1 MKKIRGVLLNERGC
15 FAKVSGGNVM
25 NRLTI
30 CSIVTLFFIIWSIS
44 IPDAMSSD
52 GVNLRSQPKQ
62 LSDNDVKSMLIKYN
76 FFDRTKNPGGAFVN
90 DFVGNGNGTVSDRA
104 TGLMWQKS
112 GSSDGMTGQDA
123 REYVNILNTEKFAG
137 HSDWRLPTIE
147 ELASLMK
154 PVKSEGNLY
163 IDPVFSQKQEICWS
177 GDTFGTDTA
186 WYASFKTGMIRH
198 IYHFF
203 YHVRAVRTLK

>member
-1 MKKIRGVLLNERGC
+1 MFERGR

-25 NRLTI
+25 NKLTI
-30 CSIVTLFFIIWSIS
+30 CSITTLFFIIWSIS
-44 IPDAMSSD
+44 IPDAMSSE

-76 FFDRTKNPGGAFVN
+76 FFDRTKSPGGAFVN
-90 DFVGNGNGTVSDRA
+90 DFVDNGNGMVTDRA
-104 TGLMWQKS
+104 TGLMWQKG
-112 GSSDGMTGQDA
+112 GSSDGMMWQDA
-123 REYVNILNTEKFAG
+123 KEHVNKLNTEKFAG

-163 IDPVFSQKQEICWS
+163 IDSVFSQKQEICWS
-177 GDTFGTDTA
+177 GDTFGADTA
-186 WYASFKTGMIRH
+186 WYASFKAGMIRH
-198 IYHFF
+198 VYHFF
-203 YHVRAVRTLK
+203 YHVRAVRTVK